1 MPILNFIAL
10 CPGIPPTHRLKYAA
24 HTQTLVAFI
33 SFKQTWTH
41 NLSLR
46 HIMALCVPILISSC
60 EKLVAK
66 KGSDHACHVIYPV
79 ALVMAQSC
87 CRSSRE
93 NSLRMLKPKSCNN
106 LNIALHWTKIRWSA
120 ETRAWMHQ
128 LQSSIARYDLGVRRA
143 STNCNDVGIG
153 HRRGD

>member
-1 MPILNFIAL
+1 MFNFIAL
-10 CPGIPPTHRLKYAA
+10 CPGITPTHRLRYAA
-24 HTQTLVAFI
+24 HIQTLVVFI
-33 SFKQTWTH
+33 SFKQTWTQI
-41 NLSLR
+41 LSLH
-46 HIMALCVPILISSC
+46 HIIALCVPILISSC

-79 ALVMAQSC
+79 ALVMAQSRY
-87 CRSSRE
+87 RSSRE

-153 HRRGD
+153 HRWGD